1 MNLPITFWS
10 GRSQLH
16 ITNDEL
22 ARRFDYHPPESQDI
36 VERHEQVREVCF
48 GAAEELIMLTGAPS
62 REQSLAITKLEEA
75 MFWAN
80 GAIAREIRAPE

>member
-1 MNLPITFWS
+1 LINNEK
-10 GRSQLH
+10 GRQKIH

-22 ARRFDYHPPESQDI
+22 KRRFSYHPADTQEKKDNHQ
-36 VERHEQVREVCF
+36 RVRDVCL
-48 GAAEELIMLTGAPS
+48 GAAEELIEVTGAPS

-80 GAIAREIRAPE
+80 AAIAREITAPEG